1 MTFGEQVVQVREL
14 LRISQEKLA
23 QELNISHATVSIW
36 ESSKHSPQTR
46 YRTLFENFCR
56 NHGISF
62 SGTRKPGCIKTLYVK
77 ADEMPANCVACPLTD
92 EYSDLPNV
100 RCQVTDEI
108 ISALEDTLTSR
119 PASCPLC
126 VLKI

>member
-1 MTFGEQVVQVREL
+1 MTFSEQVVQVREQ

-36 ESSKHSPQTR
+36 ESGKHSPQTR
-46 YRTLFENFCR
+46 YRMLFENFCR

-62 SGTRKPGCIKTLYVK
+62 SGTEKTGSIKTLYVK
-77 ADEMPANCVACPLTD
+77 ADEMPSSCVACPLTD
-92 EYSDLPNV
+92 EYSDSPNV

-108 ISALEDTLTSR
+108 ISASEDTLTSR
-119 PASCPLC
+119 PASCPLRI
-126 VLKI
+126 LKK